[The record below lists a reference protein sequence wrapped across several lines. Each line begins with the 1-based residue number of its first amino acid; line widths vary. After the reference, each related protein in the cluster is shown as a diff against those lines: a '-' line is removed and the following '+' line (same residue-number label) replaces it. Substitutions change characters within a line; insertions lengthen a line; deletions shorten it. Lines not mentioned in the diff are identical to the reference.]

1 MKNIKIHTERRKIMK
16 KTIILTLLV
25 LLLIGTMAPMAFAEE
40 AKAEGKVSYFS
51 MAILACGIAIG
62 LAAIG
67 PGLGM
72 GISAGKA
79 VEGIARNPGAS
90 GKITMNLIIG
100 LAIMESVVIYALVV
114 VLIILFVDPFKF
126 LG

>member
-1 MKNIKIHTERRKIMK
+1 MK
-16 KTIILTLLV
+16 KTITLTLLALFLV
-25 LLLIGTMAPMAFAEE
+25 FTSAPIAFAAEE
-40 AKAEGKVSYFS
+40 ASKSDGKIGYFS

-62 LAAIG
+62 LAAVG

-114 VLIILFVDPFKF
+114 VLIILFGDPFKF
-126 LG
+126 LT

>member
-1 MKNIKIHTERRKIMK
+1 MK
-16 KTIILTLLV
+16 KTIILTLLT
-25 LLLIGTMAPMAFAEE
+25 LILVGIITPMAFAAEE
-40 AKAEGKVSYFS
+40 VSKGEGKISYFS
-51 MAILACGIAIG
+51 TAILACAIAIG
-62 LAAIG
+62 IAALA

-72 GISAGKA
+72 GFATAKA

-114 VLIILFVDPFKF
+114 VLLILFADPFKF
-126 LG
+126 LK

>member
-1 MKNIKIHTERRKIMK
+1 MK
-16 KTIILTLLV
+16 KTLTFILLALILV
-25 LLLIGTMAPMAFAEE
+25 GIMTPMAFAEE
-40 AKAEGKVSYFS
+40 AVKSEGKISYFT
-51 MAILACGIAIG
+51 MAILACGIAIA
-62 LAAIG
+62 LASIG

-72 GISAGKA
+72 GFSAGKA

-114 VLIILFVDPFKF
+114 VLIILYGDPFGF
-126 LG
+126 LK

>member
-1 MKNIKIHTERRKIMK
+1 MK
-16 KTIILTLLV
+16 KTLIFILLALI
-25 LLLIGTMAPMAFAEE
+25 LIGMMAPMAFAEE
-40 AKAEGKVSYFS
+40 TVKPEGKISYFS

>member
-1 MKNIKIHTERRKIMK
+1 MKRFIM
-16 KTIILTLLV
+16 ILTLLV
-25 LLLIGTMAPMAFAEE
+25 LLLMGTMTPMAFAEE
-40 AKAEGKVSYFS
+40 VKAEGKISYFS

-62 LAAIG
+62 LAAVG

-114 VLIILFVDPFKF
+114 VLLILYADPFKF
-126 LG
+126 LK

>member
-1 MKNIKIHTERRKIMK
+1 MK
-16 KTIILTLLV
+16 KSITLTLLALV
-25 LLLIGTMAPMAFAEE
+25 LVFMVVPMAFGAEE
-40 AKAEGKVSYFS
+40 AAKSEGKIGYFS

-67 PGLGM
+67 PGVGM

-114 VLIILFVDPFKF
+114 VLLVLFADPFGF
-126 LG
+126 LK

>member
-1 MKNIKIHTERRKIMK
+1 MK
-16 KTIILTLLV
+16 KTIIFTLLA
-25 LLLIGTMAPMAFAEE
+25 LIIVGMMAPMVFAAEE
-40 AKAEGKVSYFS
+40 AAKSEGKISYFS

-62 LAAIG
+62 LAAVG

-114 VLIILFVDPFKF
+114 VLLVLYADPFKF
-126 LG
+126 LK